1 MYNNYNYN
9 PYYQPNRFLNNQQ
22 PQTVQPIPNTLDM
35 QNVQPRVSLL
45 GKMIDNLDMVN
56 VTEIPMDGSVSFFPL
71 SDGSAIATK
80 QLQMDGKSKIV
91 IYKPVELPKQDTP
104 SYVTKTDLNELLG
117 DFNINDLT
125 DMKSELESLK
135 KQIKELTKKGKE

>member
-9 PYYQPNRFLNNQQ
+9 PYYQPNRFMSTPQ
-22 PQTVQPIPNTLDM
+22 PQTVQPMQTTMDL
-35 QNVQPRVSLL
+35 QNVQPRASLL
-45 GKMIDNLDMVN
+45 GEIVDNLEMVN
-56 VTEIPMDGSVSFFPL
+56 VSRVPTDGSVSFFPL
-71 SDGSAIATK
+71 SDGSMIATK
-80 QLQMDGKSKIV
+80 QLQMDGKSKIT
-91 IYKPVELPKQDTP
+91 IYKPVEQPKQETP